1 MLAPSSKTVLACA
14 VAALVAAPAAVNAHG
29 YMSVPKVTFS
39 ISGDTTQFCG
49 TIDGPS
55 TLTAPT
61 GMSFTTDPASN
72 TAAFTKALANSSYT
86 SVRELVEDKGVF
98 ITGATKTCG
107 ITEETEDPQP
117 LPAKYVEW
125 SHSSTEGFTA
135 SHQGPCEVWC
145 DDNLAFSDENCAA
158 DYTTAPAQLP
168 YDRTKCLGTSLLK
181 IVWLA
186 LHSSTWQIYINCAT
200 LETTTASSST
210 SSAVASSTGSE
221 SASEATT
228 EPTSASASTTTDDE
242 YSTSSTTT
250 DEYSSASTTS
260 DEYSSAST
268 TTDEYSSASTSE
280 EISTPAPTPSTTK
293 KCTAKTSR
301 KRRN

>member
-1 MLAPSSKTVLACA
+1 MLAPSSKTFFACA
-14 VAALVAAPAAVNAHG
+14 VAALVAAPAAVDGHG

-55 TLTAPT
+55 TLTAPA
-61 GMSFTTDPASN
+61 GMSFTSDPASN

-98 ITGATKTCG
+98 ITGATKECG

-145 DDNLAFSDENCAA
+145 DDNLAFSDKNCAA
-158 DYTTAPAQLP
+158 DYTTAPALLP

-200 LETTTASSST
+200 LESTTASSST
-210 SSAVASSTGSE
+210 SSAVASSTSSE

-228 EPTSASASTTTDDE
+228 APTSASTSTSTTTGDE
-242 YSTSSTTT
+242 YSASSTTAS
-250 DEYSSASTTS
+250 EYSSASA
-260 DEYSSAST
+260 AST
-268 TTDEYSSASTSE
+268 TE
-280 EISTPAPTPSTTK
+280 ETSTPAPTPSTTK